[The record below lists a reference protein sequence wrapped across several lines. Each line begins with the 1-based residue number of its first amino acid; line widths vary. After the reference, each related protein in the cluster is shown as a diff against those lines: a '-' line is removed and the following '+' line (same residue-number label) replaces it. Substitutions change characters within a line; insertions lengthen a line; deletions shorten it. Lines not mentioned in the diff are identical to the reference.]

1 MQNQNNK
8 KHTNWAMLSDEDNL
22 SNQFTGWN
30 SFKKQLSKRLSGQLP
45 GKTAQYKLAPLH
57 RLAEDEYDAAYHRPV
72 ESSVLML
79 LFTDNGRV
87 YLPVILRNE
96 YNGAHS
102 GQISLPGGRKENQDI
117 SDYSTALRETFEEI
131 GVKSGEMVYCGKLT
145 DLYIP
150 RSNFLVHPF
159 VAAIDKKPLFDTD
172 PKEVKE
178 LLILKLDDLLAPD
191 AVIEKK
197 LKIGNISIV
206 APGFDAYGHFMWG
219 ATAMIFSE
227 FIEIVKKI
235 TYPD

>member
-1 MQNQNNK
+1 MFG
-8 KHTNWAMLSDEDNL
+8 DEDNL
-22 SNQFTGWN
+22 TNQFTGWDN
-30 SFKKQLSKRLSGQLP
+30 FKKQLSKRLSGQLP

-57 RLAEDEYDAAYHRPV
+57 RLAENEDEAVYHQPV
-72 ESSVLML
+72 ESSVLMV
-79 LFTDNGRV
+79 LFPENGEV

-102 GQISLPGGRKENQDI
+102 GQISLPGGRKENYDI

-131 GVKSGEMVYCGKLT
+131 GVKSGDMVYCGKLT

-159 VAAIDKKPLFDTD
+159 VAAIDKKPLFNTD

-178 LLILKLDDLLAPD
+178 LLILKLDDLLEQE

-197 LKIGNISIV
+197 LKMGNMSIL
-206 APGFDAYGHFMWG
+206 APGFDVHGHFMWG

-227 FIEIVKKI
+227 FIELVKEI
-235 TYPD
+235 TPPV